1 MKTRCTRLSRA
12 AGWQDSRCEAR
23 RSQRARFHLRRREA
37 GFTMAEIAISL
48 GVIAFALIAIV
59 GILPSGLNVQRD
71 NREETIVNQDA
82 RLLLAAIRS
91 GGRDT
96 DPYLGTF
103 VTITND
109 MFNVRFP
116 VNGIPTATL
125 IHFLSDPLISHTN
138 VFAAF
143 SGAVASRGNDL
154 GFHYQVVSDISPM
167 VGGAEEFKGT
177 VLSNQ
182 VYEVRLRFAWPVK
195 PDGTLGQEAN
205 RYLVRGLISGWH
217 TNGVF
222 YAQEYLNR

>member
-1 MKTRCTRLSRA
+1 
-12 AGWQDSRCEAR
+12 
-23 RSQRARFHLRRREA
+23 
-37 GFTMAEIAISL
+37 MAEIAISL

-82 RLLLAAIRS
+82 RLLLAAIKS

-96 DPYLGTF
+96 ASDIGAY
-103 VTITND
+103 VTKVD
-109 MFNVRFP
+109 
-116 VNGIPTATL
+116 GINKPGGISTAEV
-125 IHFLSDPLISHTN
+125 IRFLSDVDESHTLT
-138 VFAAF
+138 FSAI
-143 SGAVASRGNDL
+143 SGAVAGRGTDL
-154 GFHYQVVSDISPM
+154 AFRYQVLGNVTNL
-167 VGGAEEFKGT
+167 VGGAQEFDGT
-177 VLSNQ
+177 VLANQ